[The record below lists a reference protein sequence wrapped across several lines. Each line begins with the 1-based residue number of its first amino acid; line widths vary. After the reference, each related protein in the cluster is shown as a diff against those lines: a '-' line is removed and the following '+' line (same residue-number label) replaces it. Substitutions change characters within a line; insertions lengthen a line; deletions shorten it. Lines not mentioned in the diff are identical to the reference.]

1 LAARFSWE
9 KKNKGNTR
17 QVMTFGAIF
26 DWDGV
31 IIDSSRY
38 HEESWELLAKQENKV
53 LPPGYFKKA
62 FGKRNETIIPEVLQ
76 WTQEKKEIQRF
87 SDLKEKLYRQIMIN
101 RGISP
106 LPGVKPFLDMLRENK
121 ISCCVGSSTPRL
133 NIIAAL
139 DLLGLGNY
147 FPLIIAAEDV
157 SKGKPDP
164 QVFLLAAQ
172 KLHLAPERCI
182 VFEDALVGIQAAKA
196 GKMKIVAVTTTH
208 PASELTGADLVVD
221 RLDALSIAQV
231 KGLFENRQ

>member
-1 LAARFSWE
+1 
-9 KKNKGNTR
+9 
-17 QVMTFGAIF
+17 MTFGAIF

-38 HEESWELLAKQENKV
+38 HEESWELLAKQENKA

-62 FGKRNETIIPEVLQ
+62 FGKRNENIIPEVLE

-101 RGISP
+101 RGISA
-106 LPGVKPFLDMLRENK
+106 LPGVKPFLEMLKKNK
-121 ISCCVGSSTPRL
+121 IPCCVGSSTPRL
-133 NIIAAL
+133 NITTAL
-139 DLLGLGNY
+139 GLLGLENY
-147 FPLIIAAEDV
+147 FPTIIAAEDV

-172 KLHLAPERCI
+172 KLQLPPERCI

-196 GKMKIVAVTTTH
+196 GKMKIVAVTATH
-208 PASELTGADLVVD
+208 PASELTEADLVVD
-221 RLDALSIAQV
+221 RLDKLSIAQL
-231 KGLFENRQ
+231 KTLFGKSR